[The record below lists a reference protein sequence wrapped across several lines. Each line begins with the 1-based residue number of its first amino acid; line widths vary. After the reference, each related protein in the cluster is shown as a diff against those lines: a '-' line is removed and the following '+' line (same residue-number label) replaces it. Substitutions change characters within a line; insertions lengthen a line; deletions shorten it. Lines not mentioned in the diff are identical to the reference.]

1 MYIVYQNVYVSKYD
15 MHKCKVVGEYNIH
28 LYSLYMKNGTFLD
41 FTTVV
46 ESNVIIFKYISCR
59 HVMTVA
65 EVFYVK

>member
-1 MYIVYQNVYVSKYD
+1 
-15 MHKCKVVGEYNIH
+15 
-28 LYSLYMKNGTFLD
+28 MKNGTFLD

-65 EVFYVK
+65 EVFYVKWFWCNKECLKIGYKNWLLPNVITL